1 MDPAALDALKVAKEV
16 ASEWER
22 IVQPGMSP
30 QLSDRWILIPDQMS
44 IRRKTCETTSLLYEA
59 ALKTNLSEQPDRP
72 NNVNPTAGVR
82 MREKYGNSV
91 FVPDTSKPGGGVWI
105 ASSRDEMLQA
115 GLPQGDQVLKE
126 DYPKRVTGTLDQT
139 ALHSNG
145 YKSVTE
151 TGNGRPDF
159 NIADQDALQGM
170 QNTTNVNPNINDV
183 GIPIDPNL
191 PMGGGGQHDV
201 CRFLYGVSK
210 DWYLV
215 IYGFDQF
222 RRVWCEFIGGIT
234 DKSI

>member
-1 MDPAALDALKVAKEV
+1 M
-16 ASEWER
+16 
-22 IVQPGMSP
+22 
-30 QLSDRWILIPDQMS
+30 LIPDQMS

-91 FVPDTSKPGGGVWI
+91 FVPDTSKPGGGIWV

-115 GLPQGDQVLKE
+115 GLPQGDQVLKD

-151 TGNGRPDF
+151 TETGNGNGINTQRTDF

-183 GIPIDPNL
+183 GIPTDPNL
-191 PMGGGGQHDV
+191 PMGGGGQQDV
-201 CRFLYGVSK
+201 SHCFRIWEETDRV
-210 DWYLV
+210 V
-215 IYGFDQF
+215 VYGFDQF
-222 RRVWCEFIGGIT
+222 RRV
-234 DKSI
+234 